1 MYVPKT
7 FAQQDTAT
15 LHAFI
20 EHTPL
25 AMVVTGGEPGLLA
38 SHLPLLLV
46 PGDGEHGTLYGHFA
60 RANPQWREL
69 QASDEA
75 LVVFQGAEAYVS
87 PSFYPAKAEHGKVVP
102 TWNYQAVHA
111 YGRAEVFEDRE
122 RLLAL
127 VSALS
132 DLHEQGRERPWA
144 VSDAPAD
151 YIDSMLRA
159 IVGFALPISRLEGQ
173 FKLSQNKDAANFQG
187 VQQGLQQSER
197 PGERQIAQVMARLQP
212 DV

>member
-7 FAQQDTAT
+7 FAQHDTAT
-15 LHAFI
+15 LHGFI
-20 EHTPL
+20 AHTPL
-25 AMVVTGGEPGLLA
+25 AIVVTNGEQGLLA

-46 PGDGEHGTLYGHFA
+46 QDEGEHGTLYGHFA
-60 RANPQWREL
+60 RANPQWRIL
-69 QASDEA
+69 QAGEEA

-111 YGRAEVFEDRE
+111 YGRAEVFDDRE

-127 VSALS
+127 VSTLS
-132 DLHEQGRERPWA
+132 DRHERNRERPWA
-144 VSDAPAD
+144 VSDAPAA

-173 FKLSQNKDAANFQG
+173 FKLSQNKDAANFRG

-197 PGERQIAQVMARLQP
+197 PSEQQIAQAMAALQA
-212 DV
+212 DA